1 MIRASD
7 VKVLVVGAGGIGCEL
22 LKDLVIDGFKNITIV
37 DLDTIDI
44 SNLNRQ
50 FLFHKCH
57 VGRSKAEVAKE
68 SVLEFCS
75 NAKVTAFHKSIFS
88 SYFDCNF
95 FSGFDIVFNALD
107 NQAAR
112 RHVNRLC
119 WAAKRP
125 LIESGTAGYL
135 GQVEPFIPL
144 GFPVVSSSNGM
155 GKCSPSDIS
164 EGSDGHSKEPGFCT
178 GCFECQPRET
188 GQRTF
193 PTCTIR
199 NTPSEPI
206 HCVVWAKYLF
216 NNLFGA
222 SDFEDEEVSPD
233 ASDLELQKT
242 MPKESG
248 DLSMSASSDGANNT
262 PGAGNKA
269 SDCGS
274 VTLREWFRQ
283 KWSSCMTETSAA
295 SSKVP
300 DCVRAL
306 AWRLF
311 HDDIVTLVGM
321 RDLWVDRQDRQ
332 EPTPLSEEIVRE
344 SLDCSQV
351 HNAPSPDRSSLRESN
366 PIELRD
372 QRMLAPSG
380 WLRLFLDSTCALQKR
395 LISASGQELSWD
407 KDDDDSMDFVAG
419 AAILRA
425 HLFHLSGAERL
436 TRFTMKSLAGNIV
449 PAIATT
455 NAVVAGLMVLQAHHV
470 LSRNAKHIRTI
481 YLHRNPTGRH
491 GNRRLVVPCEPSVPN
506 PSCLVCS
513 PEATKSQLRLYCI
526 LSSLTLRVIRDRILI
541 RNLGMLAPDVELTE
555 RGLILISSEEGET
568 DEACEAASQSEKQ
581 SHIAK
586 DLAEGWCLIGDLQ
599 AFSEAKEGLANN
611 HSATSQE
618 AAPASSLSKRMHD
631 VISIASDGTVTH
643 DAEPDGP
650 RPTKRA
656 RLSVTVH
663 CPNPVDVIV
672 EDDDDDLIMLE

>member
-1 MIRASD
+1 
-7 VKVLVVGAGGIGCEL
+7 
-22 LKDLVIDGFKNITIV
+22 
-37 DLDTIDI
+37 
-44 SNLNRQ
+44 
-50 FLFHKCH
+50 
-57 VGRSKAEVAKE
+57 
-68 SVLEFCS
+68 
-75 NAKVTAFHKSIFS
+75 
-88 SYFDCNF
+88 
-95 FSGFDIVFNALD
+95 
-107 NQAAR
+107 
-112 RHVNRLC
+112 
-119 WAAKRP
+119 
-125 LIESGTAGYL
+125 
-135 GQVEPFIPL
+135 
-144 GFPVVSSSNGM
+144 
-155 GKCSPSDIS
+155 
-164 EGSDGHSKEPGFCT
+164 
-178 GCFECQPRET
+178 
-188 GQRTF
+188 
-193 PTCTIR
+193 
-199 NTPSEPI
+199 
-206 HCVVWAKYLF
+206 
-216 NNLFGA
+216 
-222 SDFEDEEVSPD
+222 
-233 ASDLELQKT
+233 

-262 PGAGNKA
+262 PSAGNKA

-274 VTLREWFRQ
+274 VTLRQWFRQ

-311 HDDIVTLVGM
+311 HDDIVTLIGM

-332 EPTPLSEEIVRE
+332 EPTPMCEELVRE
-344 SLDCSQV
+344 SLDCSQA
-351 HNAPSPDRSSLRESN
+351 HNALSPDRSSLRDSN
-366 PIELRD
+366 PTELRD
-372 QRMLAPSG
+372 QRMLTPSG
-380 WLRLFLDSTCALQKR
+380 WLRLFLDSACALQKR
-395 LISASGQELSWD
+395 LLSASGQELSWD
-407 KDDDDSMDFVAG
+407 KDDDDSMDFVAGAAILRAHLFHLSGAERLTRFTMKSLAGNIVPAIATTNAVVAGLMVLQAHHVLSRNAKDDDDSMDFVAG

-568 DEACEAASQSEKQ
+568 DEATLNKSLDDFHVKNGFHLQCDDFRQDFNVCLIVFAQTAAELQIACEAASQSEKQ

-586 DLAEGWCLIGDLQ
+586 DLAEGWCLVGDLQ

-611 HSATSQE
+611 HCTFSLLPVSDNCGLQFFFFYFRNCFKNWILLVLFPNDCDAATSQE
-618 AAPASSLSKRMHD
+618 TAPASSSSKRMHD
-631 VISIASDGTVTH
+631 VISVASDGTVTH

-650 RPTKRA
+650 QPTKRA
-656 RLSVTVH
+656 RLSDTVH
-663 CPNPVDVIV
+663 CPDPIDVIV
-672 EDDDDDLIMLE
+672 EDDEDDLIMLE